1 MSIEHGFGM
10 LFLGIFSIFI
20 GTLLAYYIINKFVLK
35 NERKKKDV

>member
-10 LFLGIFSIFI
+10 LLLGIFFIFI

-35 NERKKKDV
+35 KERKKKDV